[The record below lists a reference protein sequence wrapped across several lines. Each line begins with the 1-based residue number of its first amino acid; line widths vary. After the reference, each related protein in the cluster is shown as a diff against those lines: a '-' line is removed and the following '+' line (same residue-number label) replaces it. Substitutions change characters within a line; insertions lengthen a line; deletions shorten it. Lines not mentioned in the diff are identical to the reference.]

1 VLALVRSVAVAFL
14 LALLSAPPIIQRV
27 LGGDTRA
34 YVVTTIIMAVA
45 AAAFAM
51 LPDAQH
57 SPVLRPPAILP
68 RAITLTASVL
78 CAAALIVICRRWL
91 QQIFT
96 TPIDAF
102 VADMLV
108 VIREGL
114 RRASRAQSVR
124 FTVPCRSAAI
134 PSDGAPYAV
143 MLLRA
148 DSVSH
153 ACRTAVR
160 AGHVRVRRGRR
171 CRKTT
176 LRAGARPSSI
186 DGVDRLQS

>member
-1 VLALVRSVAVAFL
+1 MLVLVRSVAVVLL

-27 LGGDTRA
+27 FGGDTRA

-45 AAAFAM
+45 AAALVL
-51 LPDAQH
+51 LPDAKH
-57 SPVLRPPAILP
+57 SRVQRPTAISP
-68 RAITLTASVL
+68 RAITLAASVL

-114 RRASRAQSVR
+114 RRASHGTIRTR
-124 FTVPCRSAAI
+124 FTTCP
-134 PSDGAPYAV
+134 G
-143 MLLRA
+143 LLRCHT
-148 DSVSH
+148 D
-153 ACRTAVR
+153 
-160 AGHVRVRRGRR
+160 
-171 CRKTT
+171 
-176 LRAGARPSSI
+176 L
-186 DGVDRLQS
+186 